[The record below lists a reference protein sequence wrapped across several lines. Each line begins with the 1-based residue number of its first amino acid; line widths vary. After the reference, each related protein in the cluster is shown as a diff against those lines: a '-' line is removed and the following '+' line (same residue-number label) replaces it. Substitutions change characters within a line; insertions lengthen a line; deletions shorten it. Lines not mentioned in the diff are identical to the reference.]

1 MEKVTVRAASSLRGA
16 VTVPG
21 DKSISH
27 RALIL
32 SSQARGE
39 SRISG
44 LSQGEDVRDTA
55 RALRA
60 LGVPSGRWGDEPY
73 TLSGMGPGGWK
84 EPSDV
89 LDFGNSGTGVRL
101 MAGMLAAHP
110 FFSVL
115 SGDRYLRRRP
125 MRRIVDPL
133 KLMGASIE
141 GRQKGNF
148 LPLAVAGGELQGISC
163 RTPVASAQIK
173 SAIIL
178 AGLLGRG
185 TTEVTEPAPSRDHT
199 ERMLRYL
206 GVELEEEGRTV
217 RLRGGQ
223 EWEAKD
229 ILVPGDPSSAA
240 FLLAAALVI
249 PGSEVTV
256 RGVCVNGTRTGFFD
270 ILGEMGADISF
281 AGRRE
286 VCGEPVADITAR
298 SCSLKG
304 VSVPPSLVPR
314 AIDEFPILAAIALFA
329 EGETVISGAEELR
342 VKESDRIRTMA
353 SELGR
358 IGGRVKEREGGLVI
372 AGGDRLTTASCGSHG
387 DHRVAM
393 ALAVAGCAVRGGLT
407 VEDTTCVKTSFPTF
421 WQTLEGL
428 GGKVDHGRSV
438 PDGRDGQA

>member
-1 MEKVTVRAASSLRGA
+1 MERVSVRAASSLRGS

-32 SSQARGE
+32 ASQARGK

-44 LSQGEDVRDTA
+44 LSRGEDVRDTA
-55 RALRA
+55 RALGA

-73 TLSGMGPGGWK
+73 ALDGMGPGGWK

-101 MAGMLAAHP
+101 MAGMLSAHP

-115 SGDRYLRRRP
+115 SGDSSLRRRP
-125 MRRIVDPL
+125 MKRIVEPL
-133 KLMGASIE
+133 RRMGASIE
-141 GRQKGNF
+141 GRQKGSF
-148 LPLAVAGGELQGISC
+148 LPLAVMGKTLQGISY

-173 SAIIL
+173 SAVIL

-206 GVELEEEGRTV
+206 GVELELEGGTV

-223 EWEAKD
+223 GWEARD
-229 ILVPGDPSSAA
+229 LLVPGDPSSAA
-240 FLLAAALVI
+240 FLLAAALI
-249 PGSEVTV
+249 TPDSEVTV
-256 RGVCVNGTRTGFFD
+256 RGVCVNGTRTGFLD

-281 AGRRE
+281 DGRRE
-286 VCGEPVADITAR
+286 VCGEPAADITAR
-298 SCSLKG
+298 SCSLRG
-304 VSVPPSLVPR
+304 VSVPKSLVPR

-329 EGETVISGAEELR
+329 EGKTVISGAKELR

-358 IGGRVKEREGGLVI
+358 IGGRVEEREDGLVI
-372 AGGDRLTTASCGSHG
+372 AGGNPLTTASCSSHG

-393 ALAVAGCAVRGGLT
+393 ALAVAGCAIGGGLS
-407 VEDTTCVKTSFPTF
+407 VEDTSCVKTSFPTF
-421 WQTLEGL
+421 WHTLEGL
-428 GGKVDHGRSV
+428 GGKVEQERLSPGVRE
-438 PDGRDGQA
+438 GQA